1 MNISRVQT
9 IRKIVLLAAIAV
21 AVFIFAVTD
30 TIYPSGHTLHE
41 MIEWLGLLLIV
52 ICILGRTWSSLYIA
66 GRKGR
71 ELVTNGPYSTCRN
84 PLYFFS
90 IVGAA
95 GMGAQSGS
103 VVLGV
108 ICGAIA
114 AIVFYLVV
122 TQEERLLVAVH
133 GKPYRAY
140 LARVPRFIPR
150 PGLWHDNKTLT
161 IEPPRVLM
169 TFADAL
175 VFLLAVPIAE
185 GFEYLRDI
193 GTIPTLLVLP

>member
-9 IRKIVLLAAIAV
+9 IRKIVLLVAIAV

-30 TIYPSGHTLHE
+30 TIYPGGHTVHE
-41 MIEWLGLLLIV
+41 MVEWLGLLLIV

-103 VVLGV
+103 IVIGA

-114 AIVFYLVV
+114 ALVFYLVV

-140 LARVPRFIPR
+140 LANVPRFIPN
-150 PGLWHDNKTLT
+150 PGLWHDDKTLT

-175 VFLLAVPIAE
+175 VFLLAVPVAE
-185 GFEYLRDI
+185 GFEYLREI

>member
-21 AVFIFAVTD
+21 AVFLFAVTD
-30 TIYPSGHTLHE
+30 TVYPSGHSVHE
-41 MIEWLGLLLIV
+41 LVEWIGILLIV

-90 IVGAA
+90 IIGAA

-103 VVLGV
+103 VVIGTICGV
-108 ICGAIA
+108 IAT
-114 AIVFYLVV
+114 IVFYLVV
-122 TQEERLLVAVH
+122 IQEEKLLIGVH
-133 GKPYRAY
+133 GTPYRNY
-140 LARVPRFIPR
+140 LAAVPRFLPN
-150 PGLWHDNKTLT
+150 PGLWHDTETLT
-161 IEPPRVLM
+161 IQPPRVLM

-175 VFLLAVPIAE
+175 IFLLAVPIAE
-185 GFEYLRDI
+185 GFEYLREI
-193 GTIPTLLVLP
+193 GTIPTLLILP

>member
-1 MNISRVQT
+1 MHISKVQT
-9 IRKIVLLAAIAV
+9 IRKIVLATAIAG
-21 AVFIFAVTD
+21 AVFVFAVTD
-30 TIYPSGHTLHE
+30 TVHPSGHAVHE
-41 MIEWLGLLLIV
+41 LVEWGGILLIV

-71 ELVTNGPYSTCRN
+71 ELVTVGPYSTCRN

-90 IVGAA
+90 IIGAA

-103 VVLGV
+103 VVVGL

-114 AIVFYLVV
+114 AIVFFFVV
-122 TQEERLLVAVH
+122 MQEERLLTKVH
-133 GKPYRAY
+133 GKKYRSY
-140 LARVPRFIPR
+140 LAAVPRFVPS
-150 PGLWHDNKTLT
+150 PGLWRDEETLA
-161 IEPPRVLM
+161 IRPPRVLV

-175 VFLLAVPIAE
+175 VFLLAVPVAE
-185 GFEYLRDI
+185 GFEYLREL

>member
-1 MNISRVQT
+1 MNITRVQT
-9 IRKIVLLAAIAV
+9 IRKIVLFAAIAV
-21 AVFIFAVTD
+21 AVFVFAVTD
-30 TIYPSGHTLHE
+30 TVYPSGHAVHE
-41 MIEWLGLLLIV
+41 LVEWLGILLIV

-90 IVGAA
+90 IIGAA

-103 VVLGV
+103 VVLGA

-114 AIVFYLVV
+114 AAVFFVV
-122 TQEERLLVAVH
+122 ATQEERLLTKVH
-133 GKPYRAY
+133 GKKYRSY
-140 LARVPRFIPR
+140 LATVPRFVPK
-150 PGLWHDNKTLT
+150 PGLWHDQETLT
-161 IEPPRVLM
+161 IRPPRVLM

-175 VFLLAVPIAE
+175 VFLLSVPIAE
-185 GFEYLRDI
+185 GFEYLREI
-193 GTIPTLLVLP
+193 GTIPTLLILP

>member
-1 MNISRVQT
+1 MNITKVQT
-9 IRKIVLLAAIAV
+9 IRKIVLLVAIAV
-21 AVFIFAVTD
+21 AVFVFAVTD
-30 TIYPSGHTLHE
+30 TVYPSGHAVHE
-41 MIEWLGLLLIV
+41 LVEWIGILLIV

-90 IVGAA
+90 IVGTV

-103 VVLGV
+103 VVIGL

-114 AIVFYLVV
+114 AIVFFLVV
-122 TQEERLLVAVH
+122 TQEEKLLTQVH
-133 GKPYRAY
+133 GKKYRSY
-140 LARVPRFIPR
+140 LATVPRFIPS
-150 PGLWHDNKTLT
+150 PGLWRDDKTLT
-161 IEPPRVLM
+161 IRPPRVLM

-175 VFLLAVPIAE
+175 VFLLSVPVAE
-185 GFEYLRDI
+185 GFEYLREI
-193 GTIPTLLVLP
+193 GTIPTLLILP